1 MSENRRMTSIARRIN
16 RGFFLRIF
24 WTILLVNALAA
35 ALIIGGWCYT
45 AEREALG
52 DTWSTAVRRHVTWDQ
67 TQSLPGKLRSAVYHF
82 ELDGAAHEKE
92 MRLLFDASV
101 RLLPTALAMETLVLI
116 IAYRNGKRRTRQLLR
131 PLHQMAETAQAM
143 TDPMFL
149 EQKYHHLE
157 DAIARITP
165 DSPDARLVTGDRD
178 LLGLEEAI
186 NSLMARMHEAYQ
198 EQARFV
204 SDASHEL
211 RTPIAVIQGYAGM
224 LTRWGKDDEK
234 ILEESI
240 QAIKSES
247 ENMQKLVEQLL
258 FLARGDVGRQ
268 QLTFAQVDLSELMRD
283 VYEEYEMIDKQHAW
297 RLQAED
303 KVAAVGDAAMLK
315 QAARILVDNAA
326 KYSSPGDPITLR
338 SYTMDNGTACFA
350 VQDNGTGIA
359 QSDIPRIFERF
370 YRSDPAR
377 ARNTGGTGLGLS
389 IAKWIVDRHN
399 GYFDVMSREGVGTRI
414 VVCLPVTDRQDKG
427 TPAAAPDA
435 QDAAVKDATPA

>member
-1 MSENRRMTSIARRIN
+1 MSDNRRMTSIARRIN

-24 WTILLVNALAA
+24 WTILLVNALA
-35 ALIIGGWCYT
+35 IGLVIAGWCYT
-45 AEREALG
+45 AEHAALG
-52 DTWSTAVRRHVTWDQ
+52 ANWKPNIARHVTWEEG
-67 TQSLPGKLRSAVYHF
+67 LPLPEKLRSATYHF
-82 ELDGAAHEKE
+82 EFQGEPYQKE
-92 MRLLFDASV
+92 MGTLFDAGLRV
-101 RLLPTALAMETLVLI
+101 LPTAVGMEVIVLV
-116 IAYRNGKRRTRQLLR
+116 IAYRTGKNRTRQLLK
-131 PLHQMAETAQAM
+131 PLHRMAETAQAM
-143 TDPMFL
+143 TDPQFL
-149 EQKYHHLE
+149 ERKYHSLE
-157 DAIARITP
+157 DAIARISP
-165 DSPDARLVTGDRD
+165 DSPDARLSTGDRD

-240 QAIKSES
+240 AAIKSES
-247 ENMQKLVEQLL
+247 EHMQKLVEQLL

-268 QLTFAQVDLSELMRD
+268 QLTFAPVDLSEFMRD
-283 VYEEYEMIDKQHAW
+283 VYEEYAMIDQQHAW
-297 RLQAED
+297 RLQAD
-303 KVAAVGDAAMLK
+303 DHVPAVGDAAMLK
-315 QAARILVDNAA
+315 QAVRILVDNAA

-338 SYTMDNGTACFA
+338 SYVTRDGIPCLA

-359 QSDIPRIFERF
+359 SGDIPRIFERF

-377 ARNTGGTGLGLS
+377 ARHTGGTGLGLS

-399 GYFDVMSREGVGTRI
+399 GYFDVVSREGVGTRI
-414 VVCLPVTDRQDKG
+414 VVCLPVTEMPDS
-427 TPAAAPDA
+427 PAMPVAEGKQVEP
-435 QDAAVKDATPA
+435 VKDATPV